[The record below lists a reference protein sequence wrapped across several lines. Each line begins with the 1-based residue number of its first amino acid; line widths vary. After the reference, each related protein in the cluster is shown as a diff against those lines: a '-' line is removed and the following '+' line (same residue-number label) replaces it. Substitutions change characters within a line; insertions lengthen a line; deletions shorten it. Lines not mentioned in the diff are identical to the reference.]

1 MKLIIQNNRIAAT
14 ATDDYTGP
22 DEYVPAPADFDA
34 ARMGEYVY
42 ADGALTL
49 PAPAVCSPAQG
60 LVALYVTKGITESDI
75 TAAIAE
81 IPDDAARYTAQIGYT
96 RATEWRRDSATM
108 HGLAALLGLSDADC
122 DALYALAVQ
131 VQV

>member
-1 MKLIIQNNRIAAT
+1 MKLIIQNTRIAAT
-14 ATDDYTGP
+14 ATDDYAGP
-22 DEYVPAPADFDA
+22 DEHITAPADFDA
-34 ARMGEYVY
+34 ARMGEYRLI
-42 ADGALTL
+42 DGALTL

-108 HGLAALLGLSDADC
+108 QGLAALLGLSDADC